1 MSGGP
6 RRQTGRERPSTG
18 PAAGPPGTEVLVV
31 EDSATQA
38 EELRQLLEDHGY
50 AVTVAGDGHTA
61 LAAAR
66 TRRPALV
73 VSDIVMPE
81 TDGYAL
87 CRAFKADEG
96 LKDVPVI
103 LLTVLSTPHDILKGL
118 ECGADNF
125 VTKPYRAENLLSL
138 IGYVLANREL
148 RRGGRTQMGVE
159 IVFGGQK
166 YFITSERQQILD
178 LLLSTYETAI
188 ERNDDLA
195 RVQKEL
201 QALNEQLEERV
212 RQRTAELTGEIAE
225 RRRVEQTIE
234 RLERQHRLIL
244 DSLGEGVYGTDPEGR
259 AMFVNPAAARM
270 LGYEPEELI
279 GQPMHER
286 IHHTRADGAA
296 YALEHCP
303 VEAARRDGDVRSVAN
318 EMFWRRDGTA
328 FPVDYVAA
336 PLREGAKTVGAV
348 VVFRDI
354 TEQRRAEAARQNY
367 LERMRKGL
375 KDTIRA
381 VAATVEMR
389 DPYTAGHQR
398 RVADLA
404 SAIGR
409 ELKLPEDQVHG
420 IYLAA
425 IVHDLGKIHVPA
437 EILSKPG
444 RLSEN
449 EFNLVKTHP
458 QVGYDV
464 LKDIE
469 FPWPIAQIV
478 FQHHERLDGS
488 GYPRGLAGAD
498 ILPEARILAVADV
511 VEAMSSHRPY
521 RPGLGIDRALAQLRE
536 RRGSHYD
543 PEAVDACLALFE
555 RRAFAFERS

>member
-225 RRRVEQTIE
+225 RRRAELLQLACLDPKAALVEAFDE
-234 RLERQHRLIL
+234 DRAFGRLIAL
-244 DSLGEGVYGTDPEGR
+244 
-259 AMFVNPAAARM
+259 AA
-270 LGYEPEELI
+270 P
-279 GQPMHER
+279 P
-286 IHHTRADGAA
+286 GAA
-296 YALEHCP
+296 LL
-303 VEAARRDGDVRSVAN
+303 VLTRSEDLLA
-318 EMFWRRDGTA
+318 
-328 FPVDYVAA
+328 
-336 PLREGAKTVGAV
+336 
-348 VVFRDI
+348 
-354 TEQRRAEAARQNY
+354 
-367 LERMRKGL
+367 GL
-375 KDTIRA
+375 A
-381 VAATVEMR
+381 
-389 DPYTAGHQR
+389 AGHR
-398 RVADLA
+398 
-404 SAIGR
+404 
-409 ELKLPEDQVHG
+409 
-420 IYLAA
+420 
-425 IVHDLGKIHVPA
+425 HDL
-437 EILSKPG
+437 
-444 RLSEN
+444 
-449 EFNLVKTHP
+449 
-458 QVGYDV
+458 
-464 LKDIE
+464 
-469 FPWPIAQIV
+469 
-478 FQHHERLDGS
+478 
-488 GYPRGLAGAD
+488 
-498 ILPEARILAVADV
+498 
-511 VEAMSSHRPY
+511 
-521 RPGLGIDRALAQLRE
+521 
-536 RRGSHYD
+536 
-543 PEAVDACLALFE
+543 
-555 RRAFAFERS
+555 